1 MFWISMPSFHQ
12 RLLSH
17 ISLPNK
23 NKYATSLWTLH
34 QRKRTHPHPI
44 LQFFLYWF
52 FFTKKNEQ
60 ETKRWAT
67 LPTLKTKRE
76 PKKITFTS
84 LPRVWPNNKGKK
96 RPCFRHRFPGKP
108 SPTIGRSWPPR
119 PPQKRLFLAPAIEAT
134 LRSRQALQP
143 LQAKSVPTLRCDDS
157 SGMVGVVVVWVW
169 GRCFGNWVFSGR
181 EWVAAF
187 FCCCCWGSEVGR
199 VFLRVV
205 FWAKVIRSLKLI

>member
-1 MFWISMPSFHQ
+1 MHLAFFRKDVQ
-12 RLLSH
+12 
-17 ISLPNK
+17 K
-23 NKYATSLWTLH
+23 DV
-34 QRKRTHPHPI
+34 QRKRGKVYLSFQKHHVLSQCFESQCLHSTNDFCPTSHFPTKTNMPPLFGPYTKENEHIHIPSSNSFCI
-44 LQFFLYWF
+44 DF

-60 ETKRWAT
+60 ETKRSAT

-96 RPCFRHRFPGKP
+96 RPCFRHHFPGKP

-143 LQAKSVPTLRCDDS
+143 LQAKSVPTLRCDHLS
-157 SGMVGVVVVWVW
+157 WMV
-169 GRCFGNWVFSGR
+169 
-181 EWVAAF
+181 
-187 FCCCCWGSEVGR
+187 VGCGCG
-199 VFLRVV
+199 LGLGKV
-205 FWAKVIRSLKLI
+205 FWKLSFFW

>member
-23 NKYATSLWTLH
+23 NKYATSFWTLH

-52 FFTKKNEQ
+52 FFHKKEWTRNETFSHTANSQ
-60 ETKRWAT
+60 DKTWTPKNHLYITAKGLAQQQRKKTAMFPPSVSRKT
-67 LPTLKTKRE
+67 LSNHRL
-76 PKKITFTS
+76 
-84 LPRVWPNNKGKK
+84 
-96 RPCFRHRFPGKP
+96 RPSCWW
-108 SPTIGRSWPPR
+108 SWPPR

-157 SGMVGVVVVWVW
+157 GGMV
-169 GRCFGNWVFSGR
+169 
-181 EWVAAF
+181 
-187 FCCCCWGSEVGR
+187 VGCGCG
-199 VFLRVV
+199 LGLGKV
-205 FWAKVIRSLKLI
+205 FWKLSFFW